1 MIGLVPF
8 LEAVVAFIVIAGT
21 VEHGISLWL
30 RHRASVSHPILLF
43 QEGRNRH
50 LDLAIWF
57 QEVRF
62 LRQPC
67 RKFPLRTSS
76 QGGNAGGTHFMPT
89 TLAPSDSASSIPTS
103 GAA

>member
-76 QGGNAGGTHFMPT
+76 QGGKRWWDAFYADDPRTKRLGIIHTH
-89 TLAPSDSASSIPTS
+89 
-103 GAA
+103 